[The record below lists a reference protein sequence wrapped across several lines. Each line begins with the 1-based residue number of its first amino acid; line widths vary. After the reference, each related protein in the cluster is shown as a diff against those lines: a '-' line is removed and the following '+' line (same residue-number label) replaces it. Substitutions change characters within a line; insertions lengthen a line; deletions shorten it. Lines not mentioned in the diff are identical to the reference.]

1 MSTDLLTRD
10 QLAGRQGGVWAY
22 ISPSRLGKWL
32 SCPLAF
38 KIQYVDGIRSPTT
51 PALFLGKVVH
61 ANLETYYRHRQLGVI
76 LGATD
81 VLRRQSESW
90 SETAEKEGMKF
101 QSGDNEEALKKQAMD
116 LVATYLA
123 QIPADEPR
131 PLAVEVAVEAPLV
144 PFSATARSLQA
155 AGG

>member
-38 KIQYVDGIRSPTT
+38 KIQYIDGIRSPTT

-61 ANLETYYRHRQLGVI
+61 ASLETYYRHRQLGVI
-76 LGATD
+76 LGPTD
-81 VLRRQSESW
+81 LLRRQSQSW
-90 SETAEKEGMKF
+90 NETAEKEGMKF
-101 QSGDNEEALKKQAMD
+101 QSGADEEALKKLAMD
-116 LVATYLA
+116 LVATYVA
-123 QIPADEPR
+123 QVPADEPR
-131 PLAVEVAVEAPLV
+131 PLAV
-144 PFSATARSLQA
+144 
-155 AGG
+155 